1 MANKSK
7 AYKKIKNILEEK
19 NIRSYNFN
27 AYYINKLIKLSEY
40 TNKKEICNKLMLTEN
55 ALNLKIGGRTLIYI
69 NEGIEIAHSL
79 HMDILDV
86 FCPTEQNMFNVM
98 YDIKEEFKEK
108 KYRKFNLNNKYL
120 NKLMSNNHIKKKD
133 LCDLWGLKQVSIY
146 DKIRGDTKITVK
158 EGILFS
164 YLLNMDINTIFCP
177 TNKQILNVISKEFR
191 DKYNANKDTL
201 IIKDYNKIAVGFDIK
216 QVTCDKTYIHYLLLG
231 KNKTLEDLNKLWG
244 ITSTHAYNKLNR
256 INPINLDEAFKLSEF
271 LQMPLK
277 TIFNPTKEQVEEA
290 YEYFINN

>member
-1 MANKSK
+1 MNKSN
-7 AYKKIKNILEEK
+7 AYKKIEDILSEK

-27 AYYINKLIKLSEY
+27 TYYINKLIKLSEH
-40 TNKKEICNKLMLTEN
+40 TTKLEICNKLMLTEN
-55 ALNLKIGGRTLIYI
+55 ALNFKIGGRSLIYI

-98 YDIKEEFKEK
+98 YDVKEEFNEK
-108 KYRKFNLNNKYL
+108 KYRKFNLNKKYL
-120 NKLMSNNHIKKKD
+120 NKIMSNRGLSKKD
-133 LCDLWGLKQVSIY
+133 LCELWRLKPVSIY

-164 YLLNMDINTIFCP
+164 YLLNMDINAIFCP

-201 IIKDYNKIAVGFDIK
+201 IIKDYNKVTVGFNIK
-216 QVTCDKTYIHYLLLG
+216 QVTCDKTYINYLLIG
-231 KNKTLEDLNKLWG
+231 KDKTMSDLSTLWG
-244 ITSTHAYNKLNR
+244 VSGTHVYNKLNR

-271 LQMPLK
+271 LEMPLK

-290 YEYFINN
+290 YKYFMNN